1 MTAESKIF
9 KGQIADNFFLSTS
22 QHKDVEYVHIRSY
35 EKTEDGQK
43 SFPTKKGASFTP
55 GRWIAFYDLFTDI
68 DDYIRRHKDGQSV
81 YYHHHIGGGV
91 YITIN
96 DKYRHV
102 DIRRF
107 FYPPGAK
114 MEQPTKSG
122 ICVTFEQWD
131 ILKTLIA
138 KLHKQKPYLLGAV
151 PCFKQPDHVN
161 LMTVVECKECNPFSD
176 AVDHNPL
183 NFFSSLE

>member
-22 QHKDVEYVHIRSY
+22 QHKDVEYVHIRRY

-43 SFPTKKGASFTP
+43 SFPSKKGASFPP
-55 GRWIAFYDLFTDI
+55 GRWIAFFDLITDI
-68 DDYIRRHKDGQSV
+68 DDYIRRHKEGQSV

-91 YITIN
+91 YVTIN

-107 FYPPGAK
+107 FYPSGRKNGASDQIGN
-114 MEQPTKSG
+114 MRDVRSMGHFENSDCETAQTK
-122 ICVTFEQWD
+122 
-131 ILKTLIA
+131 
-138 KLHKQKPYLLGAV
+138 AV
-151 PCFKQPDHVN
+151 STWCCAMFQ
-161 LMTVVECKECNPFSD
+161 
-176 AVDHNPL
+176 AA
-183 NFFSSLE
+183 

>member
-1 MTAESKIF
+1 MTAESKIC
-9 KGQIADNFFLSTS
+9 KGQIADNFFLTTS
-22 QHKDVEYVHIRSY
+22 QNKDVEYVHIRRY
-35 EKTEDGQK
+35 EKAEDGQK
-43 SFPTKKGASFTP
+43 SFPSKKGASFPP
-55 GRWIAFYDLFTDI
+55 GRWIAFFDLITDI

-81 YYHHHIGGGV
+81 YYHHHIGGAV
-91 YITIN
+91 YVTIN

-107 FYPPGAK
+107 FYPSGAK
-114 MEQPTKSG
+114 MEQATKSG
-122 ICVTFEQWD
+122 ICVTFDQWD

-138 KLHKQKPYLLGAV
+138 KLHKHKPYLLGAV

-161 LMTVVECKECNPFSD
+161 LMTVVEYKECDPFSD